1 MEINNSGKGNNLK
14 TPSGLK
20 KWNWGAFFLT
30 WIWGLGNGTF
40 IPLLS
45 LLPILNFIM
54 PFYLGINGHRMA
66 WESRYWSDVASC
78 NRTQRKWGI
87 AGLIWHVF
95 LIVLL
100 LLYFH
105 SARAH
110 HLETEG
116 VKNDVISAIEAS
128 MYHEI
133 IDENTSIDMTEFSMN
148 DISPEITMYLIN
160 SDKASYM
167 VTLQLK
173 NNDDDIIQL
182 INLANDDVYYIHMK

>member
-54 PFYLGINGHRMA
+54 PFYLGINGHRIA

-87 AGLIWHVF
+87 LGLVLHGVLIAILVF
-95 LIVLL
+95 HFQSVK
-100 LLYFH
+100 
-105 SARAH
+105 AH
-110 HLETEG
+110 NIEMGIL
-116 VKNDVISAIEAS
+116 KNDVISTIKAS
-128 MYHEI
+128 EYHEI
-133 IDENTSIDMTEFSMN
+133 IDDNTSITMSETNMNNAFPIMTL
-148 DISPEITMYLIN
+148 YLLN
-160 SDKASYM
+160 SEKASYIAT
-167 VTLQLK
+167 VQFD
-173 NNDDDIIQL
+173 NDRYESIRL
-182 INLANDDVYYIHMK
+182 TNFESGEEYYIHIE